1 MLLQICGDS
10 HPSATSTYQGGG
22 FYILHWSC
30 LYPFSHLM
38 VVCLPKTFSGRQLV
52 RLARMQLV
60 LTEEIPHTHTHTHTH
75 SGAFETTVCYF
86 ASSSVALCY
95 YEIETI
101 LGCPEKLGI
110 LPPTHTHTF
119 TSKLTH
125 VCAAGTNNKKH
136 PETLLIALSSRSLSE
151 DCILP
156 AEIQRKKERKK
167 ERNSI
172 IRR

>member
-52 RLARMQLV
+52 RLAGTQLV
-60 LTEEIPHTHTHTHTH
+60 HTEEIPHTHTHTHTQWRIWNH
-75 SGAFETTVCYF
+75 CLLLCIVLCCIVLLWDWNHTWLPWETRHTP
-86 ASSSVALCY
+86 SH
-95 YEIETI
+95 
-101 LGCPEKLGI
+101 
-110 LPPTHTHTF
+110 THTHTF
-119 TSKLTH
+119 TSNLTH